1 MYSVVSSR
9 DRRFD
14 GRFWVGVT
22 STGIYCRPS
31 CPART
36 PKPENVRYFPSVAAA
51 SKAGFR
57 ACRRCAPDAVPG
69 SPQWDVR
76 ADLTARAV
84 RLINDG
90 VVDRGGVPELAKRLG
105 YTERHLNRLLTDEL
119 GAGPLA
125 LARAQRAQTAKT
137 LIAKTGMGLAEIAF
151 ASGFGSVRQFNDTFR
166 EIYGVVPSSLRRTA
180 VSTVDGAIS
189 LRLSYRPPL
198 AARALFDFLGAR
210 AIPGI
215 ESYHDGEYQRTLA
228 LPHGPATVTLT
239 PADGHIA
246 ATLKL
251 ADVRDLTP
259 AVARCRR
266 LLDLDADP
274 VAIDS
279 ALAEAEPAFASPG
292 RNESGAA
299 PTSAGTGR
307 NESEAEPTFA
317 SFEVGAASGVDGAAI
332 RAARQPGTRLPR
344 VVDGFEAAVR
354 AVVGQQISVAGART
368 VIAKLC
374 RSAVFPTPEEVLDL
388 PGTAFAMPARR
399 RETLRAIAKAMTEGL
414 MLDSGSDRAAT
425 RAALLELPGVG
436 PWTADYILL
445 RALGDPDVFLAT
457 DLGSIRGAAALG
469 LPTDPIELAK
479 RAESWRPWRS
489 YAQIRLWNALAR
501 AAKP

>member
-137 LIAKTGMGLAEIAF
+137 LIAKTGLGLAEIAF

-166 EIYGVVPSSLRRTA
+166 EIYGVAPSSLRRA
-180 VSTVDGAIS
+180 GSTVDGEIS
-189 LRLSYRPPL
+189 LRLSYRPP
-198 AARALFDFLGAR
+198 FDATGVFAFIGAR
-210 AIPGI
+210 TIPGI
-215 ESYHDGEYQRTLA
+215 ESYVDGVYTRTLR
-228 LPHGPATVTLT
+228 LPHGPATVSLE
-239 PADGHIA
+239 PADGHVA
-246 ATLKL
+246 AKLAL

-274 VAIDS
+274 VAIDT
-279 ALAEAEPAFASPG
+279 ALAAEPAFANG
-292 RNESGAA
+292 DKG
-299 PTSAGTGR
+299 
-307 NESEAEPTFA
+307 
-317 SFEVGAASGVDGAAI
+317 I
-332 RAARQPGTRLPR
+332 RLPR
-344 VVDGFEAAVR
+344 AVDGFEMAVR
-354 AVVGQQISVAGART
+354 GVVGQQISMAGART

-374 RSAVFPTPEEVLDL
+374 PSDVFPTPQELLEL
-388 PGTAFAMPARR
+388 PDEAFAMPTRR
-399 RETLRAIAKAMTEGL
+399 RETLRALAKAMTEGL
-414 MLDSGSDRAAT
+414 TLDSGSDRAAT

-436 PWTADYILL
+436 TWTADYILL
-445 RALGDPDVFLAT
+445 RALGDPDVFLPT

-469 LPTDPIELAK
+469 LPTDPTELA
-479 RAESWRPWRS
+479 RHAEVWRPWRS
-489 YAQIRLWNALAR
+489 YAQIRLWRSA
-501 AAKP
+501 

>member
-90 VVDRGGVPELAKRLG
+90 VVDRGGVPALAKRLG
-105 YTERHLNRLLTDEL
+105 YTERHLNRLLVDEL

-137 LIAKTGMGLAEIAF
+137 LIAKTGLGLAEIAF

-166 EIYGVVPSSLRRTA
+166 EIYGVIPSSLRRA
-180 VSTVDGAIS
+180 QSAVDGAIS
-189 LRLSYRPPL
+189 LRLTYRPPF
-198 AARALFDFLGAR
+198 AAGALFDFLGAR
-210 AIPGI
+210 AIPGV
-215 ESYHDGEYQRTLA
+215 ESYVDGVYERTIR
-228 LPHGPATVTLT
+228 LPHGIGTVALT

-274 VAIDS
+274 VAIDT
-279 ALAEAEPAFASPG
+279 ALATDPAFAALAPAKEGAGEPG
-292 RNESGAA
+292 L
-299 PTSAGTGR
+299 
-307 NESEAEPTFA
+307 
-317 SFEVGAASGVDGAAI
+317 
-332 RAARQPGTRLPR
+332 RLPR
-344 VVDGFEAAVR
+344 AVDGFEAAVR
-354 AVVGQQISVAGART
+354 AIVGQQISVAGART
-368 VIAKLC
+368 VLAKLC
-374 RSAVFPTPEEVLDL
+374 RGNAFPAPEELLEL
-388 PGTAFAMPARR
+388 PDASFAMPVRR
-399 RETLRAIAKAMTEGL
+399 RETLRAMASAMTEGL
-414 MLDSGSDRAAT
+414 ILDTGSDRATA
-425 RAALLELPGVG
+425 RAALLELPGIG

-445 RALGDPDVFLAT
+445 RALGDPDVFLPT
-457 DLGSIRGAAALG
+457 DLGSLRGAAALG
-469 LPTDPIELAK
+469 LPTEPNELAK
-479 RAESWRPWRS
+479 RAEAWRPWRS
-489 YAQIRLWNALAR
+489 YAQIRLWR
-501 AAKP
+501 AA

>member
-76 ADLTARAV
+76 ADVTARAM

-90 VVDRGGVPELAKRLG
+90 VVDRGGVPALAKRLG

-166 EIYGVVPSSLRRTA
+166 EIYGVIPSSLRRA
-180 VSTVDGAIS
+180 ESTVDGVVN
-189 LRLSYRPPL
+189 LRLSYRPPFE
-198 AARALFDFLGAR
+198 AQGLFDFLGAR

-215 ESYHDGEYQRTLA
+215 ESYAGGTYTRTMR
-228 LPHGPATVTLT
+228 LPHGPGTVALK
-239 PADGHIA
+239 PADGHVG
-246 ATLKL
+246 ATLTL

-274 VAIDS
+274 IAIDE
-279 ALAEAEPAFASPG
+279 ALEIEPAFRG
-292 RNESGAA
+292 GDK
-299 PTSAGTGR
+299 GL
-307 NESEAEPTFA
+307 
-317 SFEVGAASGVDGAAI
+317 
-332 RAARQPGTRLPR
+332 RLPR
-344 VVDGFEAAVR
+344 AVDGFEAAVR
-354 AVVGQQISVAGART
+354 AVVGQQISVSGART
-368 VIAKLC
+368 VLAKLC
-374 RSAVFPTPEEVLDL
+374 KSDLFPAPQELLEL
-388 PGTAFAMPARR
+388 PDEAFAMPGRR
-399 RETLRAIAKAMTEGL
+399 RETLRAIARAMTEGL
-414 MLDSGSDRAAT
+414 ILDSGSDRAAT

-445 RALGDPDVFLAT
+445 RALGDPDVLLPT

-469 LPTDPIELAK
+469 LPTDPNELAK

-489 YAQIRLWNALAR
+489 YAQIRIWR
-501 AAKP
+501 AA

>member
-14 GRFWVGVT
+14 GRFWIGVT

-36 PKPENVRYFPSVAAA
+36 PKPEHVRYFPSVAAA

-69 SPQWDVR
+69 SPQWDAR

-90 VVDRGGVPELAKRLG
+90 VVDRGGVPALAKRLG

-166 EIYGVVPSSLRRTA
+166 EIYGVIPSSLRRA
-180 VSTVDGAIS
+180 QSTVDGAIS
-189 LRLSYRPPL
+189 LRLAYRPPF
-198 AARALFDFLGAR
+198 AAKALFDFLGAR
-210 AIPGI
+210 TIPGI
-215 ESYHDGEYQRTLA
+215 ESYVDGAYERTIH
-228 LPHGPATVTLT
+228 LPHGVGTVALT

-279 ALAEAEPAFASPG
+279 ALAAD
-292 RNESGAA
+292 
-299 PTSAGTGR
+299 
-307 NESEAEPTFA
+307 PTFA
-317 SFEVGAASGVDGAAI
+317 RLALSTVSAGEHPRGEGRGPRTQGRGEGQGGQGPGGGGDDSAA
-332 RAARQPGTRLPR
+332 RAAALRAAGEPGLRLPR
-344 VVDGFEAAVR
+344 AVDGFEAAVR

-368 VIAKLC
+368 VLAKLC
-374 RSAVFPTPEEVLDL
+374 RGNAFPAPEELLELSD
-388 PGTAFAMPARR
+388 TAFAMPARR
-399 RETLRAIAKAMTEGL
+399 RETLRALASAMTEGL
-414 MLDSGSDRAAT
+414 ILDTGSDRAAT
-425 RAALLELPGVG
+425 RAALLEVTGVG
-436 PWTADYILL
+436 AWTADYILL
-445 RALGDPDVFLAT
+445 RALGDPDVFLPT
-457 DLGSIRGAAALG
+457 DLGSLRGAAALG
-469 LPTDPIELAK
+469 LPTDPNELAT

-489 YAQIRLWNALAR
+489 YAQIRLWR
-501 AAKP
+501 AA